1 MVVRIF
7 PGAAL
12 LPASLLLALA
22 LPASAAWAAPP
33 VPAVIAPPVAWAA
46 LPAIDSP
53 GLRVVGSPFHPDGD
67 GHRERVRIRV
77 ALAEPASLDLR
88 IRDFDGRLVL
98 SLATDE
104 ARGQGVHEWSWNG
117 RDDQGRR
124 VPDGPYRV
132 VARIDTAGE
141 SVTLRRWL
149 TKARLVPYPVAPE
162 AVLVALDAGHGGSSP
177 GAVSGGLHESDVNLD
192 VALRL
197 EAMLKGAG
205 IGVMQTRRRDVDV
218 SRPGVDLNG
227 DGRYDRGDELVARND
242 VANQARADV
251 HLAIHHNATGC
262 HCVRGTEMYTH
273 DRRTWSPEGLVLA
286 RVILA
291 AHIKRLK
298 AFAGDGWQPI
308 DRGVRIYPFMALRPY
323 RDPVMPRPSLQPS
336 MLGESLFIDHPAER
350 RLLER
355 KRVRNAIATAYY
367 DGIARFLARRR
378 HGLRYELTHAPDQ
391 VSVGAT
397 ASLGL
402 RLTNRGNSTS
412 SGWRLVARVVPEVFR
427 YDGRP
432 RRGPIVAEMALP
444 DGLGPGASLE
454 VSFEGIPMPSTPGRW
469 LLKIDVDLPGG
480 SSLGVHGVVGP
491 QLLVETV
498 P

>member
-1 MVVRIF
+1 MS
-7 PGAAL
+7 
-12 LPASLLLALA
+12 PAS
-22 LPASAAWAAPP
+22 
-33 VPAVIAPPVAWAA
+33 VARAA
-46 LPAIDSP
+46 LPAIDP
-53 GLRVVGSPFHPDGD
+53 AGLRVIGSPFSPDGD

-77 ALAEPASLDLR
+77 ALAEPASFDLR

-98 SLATDE
+98 ALAADE
-104 ARGQGVHEWSWNG
+104 TRGQGIHVWSWNG
-117 RDDQGRR
+117 RDRQGRR

-149 TKARLVPYPVAPE
+149 TKASLVPYPVAPQ

-177 GAVSGGLHESDVNLD
+177 GAVSGGLRESDVNLD

-197 EAMLKGAG
+197 GAMLKGAG
-205 IGVMQTRRRDVDV
+205 IGVIQTRRRDVDV
-218 SRPGVDLNG
+218 SRRGVDLNG
-227 DGRYDRGDELVARND
+227 DGIYDRGDELVARND

-291 AHIKRLK
+291 AHIARLK
-298 AFAGDGWQPI
+298 AFAGGGWQPI

-323 RDPVMPRPSLQPS
+323 RDLVMPRPSLQPS

-355 KRVRNAIATAYY
+355 RRVRSAIAAAYY

-378 HGLRYELTHAPDQ
+378 HGLRYDLTHAPDR
-391 VSVGAT
+391 VPVGAT
-397 ASLGL
+397 TSLGL

-432 RRGPIVAEMALP
+432 RRGKVVADMPLP
-444 DGLGPGASLE
+444 DGLAPGAVQE
-454 VSFEGIPMPSTPGRW
+454 VDFEGIPMPSAPGRW
-469 LLKIDVDLPGG
+469 LLKIDVDLPDG